1 MDTAH
6 HAHPDRSLR
15 GLRTSI
21 QSLSTDPQ
29 IRRRLHAAFL
39 LTLAVAAGIG
49 SAGALDSRAREQ
61 VRAEGPGVERLSA
74 LLVRLQIPMSLMGP
88 QGEPAAGKTTLA
100 WLDPESHE
108 LWISLP
114 GSGRWAP
121 MGKGW
126 NAVEALLAQ
135 LKPQQQTA
143 NQKRMVSTPPR
154 DPRHWQC

>member
-39 LTLAVAAGIG
+39 LTLALGAGFG
-49 SAGALDSRAREQ
+49 SAGALVSRAREQ
-61 VRAEGPGVERLSA
+61 VRAEGPGVERLKA
-74 LLVRLQIPMSLMGP
+74 LLARLQIPMSLTGP
-88 QGEPAAGKTTLA
+88 QGDTSGVKATLA

-108 LWISLP
+108 LWITLP
-114 GSGRWAP
+114 GSGQWAP

-135 LKPQQQTA
+135 LRPQPQTTER
-143 NQKRMVSTPPR
+143 KRHIRIPPR
-154 DPRHWQC
+154 DPRQWQF